1 MVGSGLVRD
10 QNFGIGILN
19 LAWNGPFWQSRSYI
33 SKRVKANNKMDLPAN
48 GYSSRR
54 RKMITMKLSTTIL
67 WWFRNLIIICF
78 QKLFCSKYGQNMVIF
93 LHQLALEQSII
104 IMQNFFNLI
113 SIHFW
118 LLSTLI
124 LRFNKFLFKFSTISQ
139 PCPD

>member
-1 MVGSGLVRD
+1 MFGSGLVRD

-67 WWFRNLIIICF
+67 WWFRNLLIILVS
-78 QKLFCSKYGQNMVIF
+78 KLLLLTRSKYGHI
-93 LHQLALEQSII
+93 LAPACTWTINYNHGKLFQSH
-104 IMQNFFNLI
+104 F
-113 SIHFW
+113 HTFW

-124 LRFNKFLFKFSTISQ
+124 LRFNKFLFKISTISQ